1 MSIQVKL
8 KVWFAPLGHITVR
21 ADVEPGTPNV
31 YTLPNGDPGYP
42 GDPAELEIVEIRD
55 TEGKLVDAT
64 DEQYQAL
71 HDLIFDRAE
80 EAARKQGAEERAE
93 LEDERR
99 HWCEDVY

>member
-21 ADVEPGTPNV
+21 ADFDPSTPDV
-31 YTLPNGDPGYP
+31 YNMPNGDPGYP

-64 DEQYQAL
+64 DEQYEAL
-71 HDLIFDRAE
+71 HNLIFDLAE
-80 EAARKQGAEERAE
+80 EAARKHVAEARAE